1 MHLLN
6 FSCLAQ
12 VTLQAILDCAQASFD
27 HYDDNRDVWMN
38 IRSHCKD
45 LLCTED
51 FGRHQELCDRDVFD
65 KAGDE
70 NCQAEWENLLKK
82 FDPDNEDIGSSD
94 YESQAYLCDNI
105 EDKLKDM
112 REKVIAY
119 DQLKAFSLYL
129 KDKPAELAAYHKFL
143 VSIYHFVH
151 AYNIVMAIIS
161 HHHSVGALQS

>member
-1 MHLLN
+1 M
-6 FSCLAQ
+6 
-12 VTLQAILDCAQASFD
+12 TLQAILDCPQASFD
-27 HYDDNRDVWMN
+27 HYDENRDVWMN
-38 IRSHCKD
+38 IRSHCED

-51 FGRHQELCDRDVFD
+51 FWRYQELCDKAVFD
-65 KAGDE
+65 EAGDE
-70 NCQAEWENLLKK
+70 NCQAKWENLPKRI
-82 FDPDNEDIGSSD
+82 DPDNEDIGSSD
-94 YESQAYLCDNI
+94 YKGQAYLRDNI

-112 REKVIAY
+112 RETVIAY

-151 AYNIVMAIIS
+151 AYKIVMAIIS

>member
-1 MHLLN
+1 M
-6 FSCLAQ
+6 
-12 VTLQAILDCAQASFD
+12 TLQAILDCAQASFD
-27 HYDDNRDVWMN
+27 HYNENRDVWMN
-38 IRSHCKD
+38 IRSHYED
-45 LLCTED
+45 LLWTED
-51 FGRHQELCDRDVFD
+51 FRRYQELCDRDVFD

-82 FDPDNEDIGSSD
+82 IDSNNEDTGSSN
-94 YESQAYLCDNI
+94 YEGQAYLRGNI

-112 REKVIAY
+112 RKKVIAY

-151 AYNIVMAIIS
+151 AYNIVVTIIS